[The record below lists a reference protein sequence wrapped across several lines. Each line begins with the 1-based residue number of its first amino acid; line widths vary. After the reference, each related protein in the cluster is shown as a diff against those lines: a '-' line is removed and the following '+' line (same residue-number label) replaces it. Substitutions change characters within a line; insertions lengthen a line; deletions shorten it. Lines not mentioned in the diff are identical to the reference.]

1 MMRIKKFSAQY
12 VDDVYEIEKTC
23 FLNPWSREDIAKQ
36 LELDTS
42 YFCVAD
48 VDGKVVGYMG
58 LQIFSGEGYVT
69 NVAVLPNFRGRGIAQ
84 ALINEQLKNEME
96 FITLEVRESNTP
108 AVNLYTKMGFKNV
121 GVRPNFYSNPT
132 ENAIIMTRYI
142 NEQKEQTGL

>member
-42 YFCVAD
+42 YFYVAE
-48 VDGKVVGYMG
+48 VDGKAVGYMG

-69 NVAVLPNFRGRGIAQ
+69 NIAVLPNFRGRGIAQ